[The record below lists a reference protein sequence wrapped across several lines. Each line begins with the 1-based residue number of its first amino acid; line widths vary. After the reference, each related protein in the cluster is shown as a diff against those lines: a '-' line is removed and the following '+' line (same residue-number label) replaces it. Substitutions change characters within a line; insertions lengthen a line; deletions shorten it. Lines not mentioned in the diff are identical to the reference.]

1 MSDTGTVIELH
12 VVLVAMA
19 DMPEAT
25 DSWWDWL
32 TPAERQYSFGLRDVG
47 NHLAARAVGKV
58 AAASAMREAWSG
70 APDRSSRQEWRE
82 LEVLRVAGTP
92 PRVRLSGSTEESWAR
107 TGLPVPGVSLTHA
120 AGYAGALAWLPGGA
134 V

>member
-1 MSDTGTVIELH
+1 MSDTGAVIELH
-12 VVLVAMA
+12 VVLIAMA

-32 TPAERQYSFGLRDVG
+32 TPAERQYAFGLRDVG
-47 NHLAARAVGKV
+47 NHLAARAAGKV
-58 AAASAMREAWSG
+58 AAASTMAEARPG
-70 APDRSSRQEWRE
+70 DPGRVSRPEWRE
-82 LEVLRVAGTP
+82 LEILRVAGTP

-107 TGLPVPGVSLTHA
+107 TGLPVPGVSLSHA
-120 AGYAGALAWLPGGA
+120 AGYAGALSWLPGGA